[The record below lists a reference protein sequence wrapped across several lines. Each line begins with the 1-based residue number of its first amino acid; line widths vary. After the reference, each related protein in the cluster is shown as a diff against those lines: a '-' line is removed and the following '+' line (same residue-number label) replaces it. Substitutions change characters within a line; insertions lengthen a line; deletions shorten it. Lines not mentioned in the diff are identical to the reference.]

1 MRNRIEHE
9 NWILAPII
17 ENDIASLSTHF
28 SGHTDLDHYFLHE
41 CLEFEKGLFVKT
53 YKLIDKSSPDIILGL
68 ISLCNGS
75 LSFEYPQRKNQIPQ
89 EKFGLESYPAVKIE
103 RFVISEQFQRLG
115 YGTILLQLLKEFFVF
130 ENRTGCRFIIVDS
143 LVGAVPFYSR
153 NDFELIDISSSTPIE
168 ELDPDSDTVPM
179 FFNLL
184 K

>member
-9 NWILAPII
+9 NWTLAPIE
-17 ENDIASLSTHF
+17 ENDISSLSTHF
-28 SGHTDLDHYFLHE
+28 SGHTDLDHYFLNE
-41 CLEFEKGLFVKT
+41 CLDFEKGLFVKT
-53 YKLIDKSSPDIILGL
+53 YKLIDKSTPNLILGL

-75 LSFEYPQRKNQIPQ
+75 LCFEYEQRNDQIPE

-103 RFVISEQFQRLG
+103 RFAIREQFQHLG

-130 ENRTGCRFIIVDS
+130 ENRTGCRFIIADA
-143 LVGAVPFYSR
+143 LVGAVPFYSK
-153 NDFELIDISSSTPIE
+153 NDFEIIETLTSTPIE
-168 ELDPDSDTVPM
+168 ELDPESDTVPI